1 MFKTAGTLAIAVA
14 LLLPLSACG
23 STPATSAA
31 PSAPVVTAAPASPE
45 PAPVTSESSS
55 SPSVAVPTPSPS
67 DTDAPLLMAKNS
79 SPWDASPE
87 QIEEDRVALCVGIDG
102 GPPILRKGIVTR
114 GFEVKPGDFLVSV
127 RESADGAESRQSPWD
142 FGTGYEWL
150 GWNGELK
157 DLLGRLTLADVA
169 VGKTV
174 YFLINYRSNP
184 MEYRAGDSPWFS
196 TVKMPGFE
204 FTQEAAVF
212 PASACAGLRD

>member
-31 PSAPVVTAAPASPE
+31 PSAPVVTAAPAIPE

-67 DTDAPLLMAKNS
+67 DTDVPLLMAKNS

-102 GPPILRKGIVTR
+102 DPPILRKGIVTS
-114 GFEVKPGDFLVSV
+114 GGYEVKPGEFFISV
-127 RESADGAESRQSPWD
+127 REDSRQSSWD
-142 FGTGYEWL
+142 FITGFGGL
-150 GWNGELK
+150 GWSGELK
-157 DLLGRLTLADVA
+157 DMLGRLTLADVA

-174 YFLINYRSNP
+174 YFLIVNYESQVI
-184 MEYRAGDSPWFS
+184 EYRHGDSPVFS
-196 TVKMPGFE
+196 AQKMPGMVKV
-204 FTQEAAVF
+204 QEAAVF